1 MVLVL
6 YFCVSK
12 KYTMI
17 WKQYADLKKE
27 TRSVADENAALLQAK
42 NQLELDRDALKTEL
56 KVKSERKSLSGCFK
70 R

>member
-6 YFCVSK
+6 YICVS

-42 NQLELDRDALKTEL
+42 IN
-56 KVKSERKSLSGCFK
+56 
-70 R
+70 